1 MGLLGTIF
9 SVIPT
14 VAGVIGN
21 LLGANNKDYIKIKMY
36 QPSVTNDEPNIYFVK
51 TDDDRIK
58 LYNSCGYPIH
68 VSMENVGVESD
79 KGYILEDCG
88 GGLDVTD
95 LISSHSAKYKNTLR
109 VTANVAEAKTDGAQS
124 VSLTYSGKLD
134 RNIEGAISIGE
145 HVSVEA
151 IDNDFMLIIHSGC
164 TLKEISSLSIKGEG
178 NEPARIYNNVS
189 PDAIIPP
196 LQSSIAS
203 TDEDD
208 AYTIVFPNAVAPF
221 EFSQVLEIEVCLI
234 CEVEELTRM
243 KRLSHEDRKR
253 FMAGE
258 EWDFLRE
265 GRCVKEC

>member
-68 VSMENVGVESD
+68 VSMENAGVESD

-95 LISSHSAKYKNTLR
+95 LISSHSAKYKNALR
-109 VTANVAEAKTDGAQS
+109 ITANVAEAKTDGAQS

-134 RNIEGAISIGE
+134 RDIEGAICIGE

-189 PDAIIPP
+189 PDAVIPP
-196 LQSSIAS
+196 LQTSVS
-203 TDEDD
+203 TAEEEDSHV
-208 AYTIVFPNAVAPF
+208 TIFPNAIAPF
-221 EFSQVLEIEVCLI
+221 EYSNVLDVEVSLL
-234 CEVEELTRM
+234 CEVEEATNKCL
-243 KRLSHEDRKR
+243 KPEDRKR
-253 FMAGE
+253 LMTSE
-258 EWDFLRE
+258 ECDFLRK
-265 GRCVKEC
+265 GNCVKEC

>member
-1 MGLLGTIF
+1 MGLLGTIL

-36 QPSVTNDEPNIYFVK
+36 QPSATNDEPNIYFVK
-51 TDDDRIK
+51 TDDNRIK

-79 KGYILEDCG
+79 KGFILEDCG

-95 LISSHSAKYKNTLR
+95 LIASHSAKYKNALR
-109 VTANVAEAKTDGAQS
+109 ITANVGDTKTDGVQT
-124 VSLTYSGKLD
+124 VSLTYSGRVD
-134 RNIEGAISIGE
+134 RDIEGAICIGE

-151 IDNDFMLIIHSGC
+151 IDNDFTLIIHTGC

-178 NEPARIYNNVS
+178 NEPARIYENVS

-196 LQSSIAS
+196 LQSSITA
-203 TDEDD
+203 TDEED
-208 AYTIVFPNAVAPF
+208 AQTILFPNAIVPF
-221 EFSQVLEIEVCLI
+221 EYSNVLDVEVSLL
-234 CEVEELTRM
+234 CEVEEVANKCL
-243 KRLSHEDRKR
+243 KPEDRKIL
-253 FMAGE
+253 MAGE
-258 EWDFLRE
+258 EWDFLRK
-265 GRCVKEC
+265 GSCVKEC

>member
-21 LLGANNKDYIKIKMY
+21 LLGANNKDYIKLKMY
-36 QPSVTNDEPNIYFVK
+36 QPSATNDEPNVYFVK
-51 TDDDRIK
+51 TDDDRIL

-95 LISSHSAKYKNTLR
+95 LIASHSAKYENALR
-109 VTANVAEAKTDGAQS
+109 ITANVEDTHADGAQT

-134 RNIEGAISIGE
+134 RDIEGAVCIGE

-151 IDNDFMLIIHSGC
+151 IDNDFMLIVHSGC

-189 PDAIIPP
+189 PDAVVPA
-196 LQSSIAS
+196 LQASINATEEEESSVI
-203 TDEDD
+203 T
-208 AYTIVFPNAVAPF
+208 FPNAIAPF
-221 EFSQVLEIEVCLI
+221 EYSDVLDVEVRLL
-234 CEVEELTRM
+234 CEVEESANKLL
-243 KRLSHEDRKR
+243 KPEDRKLR
-253 FMAGE
+253 MASE
-258 EWDFLRE
+258 AWDFLRK